1 MEDKKKIS
9 GGADAHLFA
18 IKSEPPTTRRSDD
31 ESEGYLAFINPP
43 DFNNPQDHNQDNI
56 YEVK

>member
-1 MEDKKKIS
+1 MLICLPLKVSLKNQK
-9 GGADAHLFA
+9 
-18 IKSEPPTTRRSDD
+18 TD
-31 ESEGYLAFINPP
+31 EKEGYLAFINSP